1 VGRELPR
8 SRSRGIGV
16 LPFPGVGP
24 GDGNGTRVG
33 HCGRTSSAKELDSR
47 VEFAVGPE
55 LGGRKGEVDVVGVA
69 EVDLVVVPTVAVVGE
84 HIAAAGSGRLERASA
99 DDPIAEVDEVDVLL
113 DQDVAREGTIPE
125 PVAKAVLIRRD
136 AGMRD
141 LNGCGG
147 VVVAGYGGEF

>member
-1 VGRELPR
+1 MEKQFFPGDLRLFQSRHAAEHATQCGFNTSGNLVMCRAIGDAVDESALLVAIGKLQIVEETAVGRELPR

-55 LGGRKGEVDVVGVA
+55 LGGRKGEVTS
-69 EVDLVVVPTVAVVGE
+69 L
-84 HIAAAGSGRLERASA
+84 
-99 DDPIAEVDEVDVLL
+99 
-113 DQDVAREGTIPE
+113 
-125 PVAKAVLIRRD
+125 
-136 AGMRD
+136 
-141 LNGCGG
+141 
-147 VVVAGYGGEF
+147 